1 LLSCCLVQKGNDTV
15 GLLGFLYKDIVAEVA
30 RAKKHKCSYCFNY
43 GASIGCCFAQCRKQF
58 HLPCGRE
65 RNTKI
70 PENIMAKARS
80 RKRLA
85 SKCTVKKSIE
95 QSADLEAVCVIC
107 YEEVDGYPT
116 TETFWPPCCA
126 KDAWFHRTCLQRMS
140 LSAGMHYLKCPL
152 CNDKENFYRA
162 VKDQGYYIPDR
173 DAAWE
178 LEQNAFAEI
187 YERPIVC
194 NADEC
199 ECTMGPS
206 HDAENGPWEI
216 KLCILCGSSGIHAQC
231 QRNSDSA
238 NANGRYVCT
247 TCQPAAPA
255 DLESLAESLEAVIL
269 AEQSRSTTRTRHGPF
284 MPSRMSLRRTKG
296 RAPCRLELNLKPP
309 KRLSLSLQ
317 KVKFSSSPITSPTKL
332 LEQCVKERSDFLDI
346 KMVLNENVV
355 EKVRRKLL
363 KPRPLMEKTR
373 IVNKI
378 LDIILINEEE
388 PLKEWCSPEK
398 STEIKA
404 NVLED
409 STLSSE
415 LNGPLQQE
423 NDNTFYCET
432 AIETNCDTERHTSD
446 IENDVNMNNVQEDTS
461 ENGID
466 KEDYSIIKVIINENS
481 QIPKSKNDLD
491 ELHEEENSQI
501 IDMLEISEQD
511 TDSKSIVSNLNMY
524 DMSEKSTARTISDT
538 NELTNESDL
547 IYNETCDPE
556 RVVVKDLHEI
566 IHTESPIEDLNEIS
580 NKENLIINTIKVL
593 DQKNLDEDINKK
605 LEEDLQI
612 FSTPKNL
619 KTIHIEND
627 SSIEISKDNQ
637 IINIDVVKMDSAMD
651 NFKLPALKSPVKNKK
666 CFLKFSA
673 TDKEILQNTNF
684 NLDLESF
691 KNHYLNEV
699 DGDRSKSKN
708 IVNINTDISI
718 KRRNLRKRK
727 LEGGM
732 KTSKKNKRRKV
743 NTQNS
748 TINNN
753 VSKEVSRLNTLQ
765 LNNNDIKQEIQKD
778 TRNFLNTDNIEN
790 IPDIEQ
796 NTKTRRRKRTKD
808 NKRIKRKVTKS
819 KDTSVK
825 LSLKNKNNVQ
835 LAIDTEKD
843 SDVAKIAPCTS
854 IQLPVAKRP
863 RKQAKNNSDEE
874 FAVFK
879 DDIKCML
886 EDWKNTQ
893 NSLLNKLIH
902 EVADIKDQNN
912 QIKQSNEE
920 IEKSLDFL
928 NLQYEDIK
936 LKVQGLETE
945 RKEYL
950 QHITF
955 LETKIEDMERNA
967 KLSSIEIRNVPLI
980 NKAET
985 KTDLCN
991 IVQNTC
997 KALNVIV
1004 PQVAIRD
1011 VYRLNKKNTKSST
1024 IIADFTSVILKNE
1037 VIQGIKNYNNQHPG
1051 HRLSSA
1057 AIGFTYYRRHMSCN

>member
-1 LLSCCLVQKGNDTV
+1 MSFRRRKNELVAEVVKEKKIPCAFCKRTVDDEISYGKFYAIGDIQCHYFCVLLSCCLVQKGNDTV
-15 GLLGFLYKDIVAEVA
+15 GLLGFLYEDIVAEVA
-30 RAKKHKCSYCFNY
+30 RAKKHKCSYCLNY

-65 RNTKI
+65 RNTVSLFFDNYKSYCQLHAPKQKI
-70 PENIMAKARS
+70 PENIMVKARS

-85 SKCTVKKSIE
+85 AKGTIKSIGGE
-95 QSADLEAVCVIC
+95 CNLLFLDCTQQSTDLEAVCVIC
-107 YEEVDGYPT
+107 YEKVDGYPT

-162 VKDQGYYIPDR
+162 VKGQGYYIPDR

-187 YERPIVC
+187 YERPVVC

-199 ECTMGPS
+199 ECTMGRS

-231 QRNSDSA
+231 QSNSDSA

-269 AEQSRSTTRTRHGPF
+269 AEQSRSTTRTRQGPV

-296 RAPCRLELNLKPP
+296 RAPAIARLELNLKPP
-309 KRLSLSLQ
+309 KRLLLSLQ

-332 LEQCVKERSDFLDI
+332 LEQCVQERSEYLDI
-346 KMVLNENVV
+346 KIVLNESVV
-355 EKVRRKLL
+355 ENVRRKLL

-378 LDIILINEEE
+378 LDKILNNVEE
-388 PLKEWCSPEK
+388 PLKERCSLEK
-398 STEIKA
+398 FTEIKE
-404 NVLED
+404 NVLEVC
-409 STLSSE
+409 T
-415 LNGPLQQE
+415 
-423 NDNTFYCET
+423 
-432 AIETNCDTERHTSD
+432 
-446 IENDVNMNNVQEDTS
+446 
-461 ENGID
+461 
-466 KEDYSIIKVIINENS
+466 
-481 QIPKSKNDLD
+481 
-491 ELHEEENSQI
+491 
-501 IDMLEISEQD
+501 
-511 TDSKSIVSNLNMY
+511 
-524 DMSEKSTARTISDT
+524 
-538 NELTNESDL
+538 
-547 IYNETCDPE
+547 
-556 RVVVKDLHEI
+556 
-566 IHTESPIEDLNEIS
+566 PIEDLNEVS

-637 IINIDVVKMDSAMD
+637 IINIDVVKMDSTMD
-651 NFKLPALKSPVKNKK
+651 NFKLPALKSPVKNKT

-718 KRRNLRKRK
+718 NRKNLRKRK

-732 KTSKKNKRRKV
+732 KTSKKSKRRKV

-753 VSKEVSRLNTLQ
+753 VSKEVSCLNTLQ
-765 LNNNDIKQEIQKD
+765 LNNNDIKQEIEKD

-825 LSLKNKNNVQ
+825 LCLKNKNNVQ
-835 LAIDTEKD
+835 LAINTEKGNRRNKKLKTKLSIRNKKLELKIKWREERFNLRITESKRKRKLD
-843 SDVAKIAPCTS
+843 KNKKCFKQYVLKYNVGETNFIAKPDGEISPPKRKYIKQEKPQDKLVQTS
-854 IQLPVAKRP
+854 IE
-863 RKQAKNNSDEE
+863 S
-874 FAVFK
+874 FFK
-879 DDIKCML
+879 
-886 EDWKNTQ
+886 
-893 NSLLNKLIH
+893 
-902 EVADIKDQNN
+902 
-912 QIKQSNEE
+912 
-920 IEKSLDFL
+920 
-928 NLQYEDIK
+928 
-936 LKVQGLETE
+936 KV
-945 RKEYL
+945 
-950 QHITF
+950 
-955 LETKIEDMERNA
+955 
-967 KLSSIEIRNVPLI
+967 P
-980 NKAET
+980 
-985 KTDLCN
+985 
-991 IVQNTC
+991 
-997 KALNVIV
+997 
-1004 PQVAIRD
+1004 
-1011 VYRLNKKNTKSST
+1011 
-1024 IIADFTSVILKNE
+1024 
-1037 VIQGIKNYNNQHPG
+1037 
-1051 HRLSSA
+1051 
-1057 AIGFTYYRRHMSCN
+1057 